1 MNATTFIVR
10 KPEHYTTLPLLYSCG
25 PETSLALAQE
35 REIKQNVISNWTS
48 PDRII
53 FSPSV
58 MFNNSITDRLTASQ
72 FSICVLDL
80 IYIFPA
86 FY

>member
-25 PETSLALAQE
+25 PETSLGTST
-35 REIKQNVISNWTS
+35 REIKRNVLSNRTS